1 MTRRLIL
8 FELNEFNDALLKQA
22 IAAYGLANL
31 AEMVKLPHTF
41 LATEDTYESDY
52 LEPWVQWVSLHT
64 GVPASKHQIKHLGDV
79 PDLSTPQIWEVL
91 AERGVTTGV
100 WGVLNGSR
108 GKQVENN
115 LFFVPDPWTFSEQA
129 YPTDLDRLIGLPR
142 YLATNRAN
150 ISPARFALEAARFL
164 RVLVEPSV
172 RKEFLRWAPVALA
185 QTVRDRG
192 VYAGF
197 TLVEYISGLL
207 FLERWRRYKPQF
219 GVLFLNCLAH
229 CQHYYWESKPLETNH
244 KLRFCFEFL
253 DRLVGALLAEAKA
266 SGTEL
271 VITNALSQKNTLDE
285 PPWCSYRPL
294 DFAKFL
300 KFAGVTFDSV
310 SPLMSYDALVYFP
323 NEAACRQARDIL
335 EGATVGEQKLFLVET
350 YDDNPKKLFF
360 RFQFT
365 DELKADACQIGGKRF
380 KFWDQFTLIATRT
393 GKHIPKADVYS
404 SLPGIP
410 KKQPNHQ
417 VFDNIVDFFAA

>member
-1 MTRRLIL
+1 MRRLIL

-22 IAAYGLANL
+22 ITAYKLPNL
-31 AEMVKLPHTF
+31 AKMVQLPHTF
-41 LATEDTYESDY
+41 LATEDTYESDF

-64 GVPASKHQIKHLGDV
+64 GVPAKQHQIKHLGDV

-108 GKQVENN
+108 GKQVDKN
-115 LFFVPDPWTFSEQA
+115 LFFLPDPWTFSEQA
-129 YPTDLDRLIGLPR
+129 YPSDLDRLVGLPR

-164 RVLVEPSV
+164 RVLVEPAV
-172 RKEFLRWAPVALA
+172 RSEFLKWAPAALM

-197 TLVEYISGLL
+197 CLVEYISGLL
-207 FLERWRRYKPQF
+207 FLERWRRYRPQF
-219 GVLFLNCLAH
+219 GVLFVNSIAH
-229 CQHYYWESKPLETNH
+229 VQHYYWEEQPLETNH
-244 KLRFCFEFL
+244 KLRFAFEMI
-253 DRLVGALLAEAKA
+253 DRLVGALLAEAAA
-266 SGTEL
+266 SGTEI
-271 VITNALSQKNTLDE
+271 VVTNALSQKNTLDE
-285 PPWCSYRPL
+285 PLWCSYRPH

-300 KFAGVTFDSV
+300 KFAGARFDSV
-310 SPLMSYDALVYFP
+310 APLMSYDALVHFAT
-323 NEAACRQARDIL
+323 EADKAHCAELL
-335 EGATVGEQKLFLVET
+335 EGAMVGEQKLFLVET

-360 RFQFT
+360 RFSFT
-365 DELKADACQIGGKRF
+365 DELTTDMCRIGGKSF

-404 SLPGIP
+404 SLTSIP
-410 KKQPNHQ
+410 KRQPNHG
-417 VFDNIVDFFAA
+417 VFDNIVQYFS

>member
-1 MTRRLIL
+1 MRRLIL
-8 FELNEFNDALLKQA
+8 LELNEFNDALLKQA
-22 IAAYGLANL
+22 IAAYGLKHL
-31 AEMVKLPHTF
+31 AEMVALPHTF
-41 LATEDTYESDY
+41 LATEDTYESDF

-64 GVPASKHQIKHLGDV
+64 GVPASQHQIKHLGDV

-91 AERGVTTGV
+91 AKRGVTTGV

-129 YPTDLDRLIGLPR
+129 FPADLDRLIGLPR

-172 RKEFLRWAPVALA
+172 RKEFIRRAPLALA

-192 VYAGF
+192 AYAGYCF
-197 TLVEYISGLL
+197 VEYISSLL
-207 FLERWRRYKPQF
+207 FLERWRRYQPQF
-219 GVLFLNCLAH
+219 GVLFLNSIAH
-229 CQHYYWESKPLETNH
+229 CQHYYWESQPLATNH
-244 KLRFCFEFL
+244 KLRYCFEFL
-253 DRLVGALLAEAKA
+253 DRLVGAVLAEAKS

-285 PPWCSYRPL
+285 PLWCSYRPL

-300 KFAGVTFDSV
+300 RFAGVTFDSV
-310 SPLMSYDALVYFP
+310 APLMSYDALVYFSSV
-323 NEAACRQARDIL
+323 EACQQARTII
-335 EGATVGEQKLFLVET
+335 EGATVGEQKLFLVEV

-365 DELKADACQIGGKRF
+365 DELKTDACQIGGKRF
-380 KFWDQFTLIATRT
+380 RFWDQFTLLATRT

-404 SLPGIP
+404 SLTGIP

-417 VFDNIVDFFAA
+417 VFDNIVQFFAA